1 MARHSAQDQRLK
13 KKKKKR
19 RARRTLNKELIVL
32 IRAIMAVTKG
42 MYLQE
47 ALQG

>member
-1 MARHSAQDQRLK
+1 MARHSAQDQRL